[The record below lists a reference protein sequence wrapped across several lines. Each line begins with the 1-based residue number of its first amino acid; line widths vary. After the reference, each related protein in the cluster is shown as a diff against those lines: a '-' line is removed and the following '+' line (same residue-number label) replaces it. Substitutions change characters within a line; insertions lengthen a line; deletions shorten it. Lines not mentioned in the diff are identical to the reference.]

1 MPDGDEWQD
10 RYWKFQDNFQAK
22 IDHLAD
28 QLAEGDLTEAQW
40 RKGMQDVIGSSYDDA
55 YRMGK
60 AISMDGNARLT
71 EDDRAIIQREITDEQ
86 GYLKGFYQDIKGGLL
101 SDEQIAARA
110 GQYGQGLTSLYW
122 AGRISGWDEDTT
134 IAWFKTT
141 GGNPCDGCQEAE
153 LGSPYPSIEA
163 PIPGS
168 DVCEGFGF
176 CRCELDFQTVHPAIV
191 DAYSNT
197 DEAEQGA
204 IDENKG
210 AVPTVRKSHRN
221 YRTFADLRKA
231 CQT

>member
-1 MPDGDEWQD
+1 MPTGNQWQD
-10 RYWKFQDNFQAK
+10 KFWSFQDNFQGK
-22 IDHLAD
+22 IDHLTD

-40 RKGMQDVIGSSYDDA
+40 RNSMSSLIGNSYDDA

-60 AISMDGNARLT
+60 AISQDGNARLN
-71 EDDRAIIQREITDEQ
+71 DGDRAIVQRELTDEQ
-86 GYLKGFYQDIKGGLL
+86 KYLKGFYQDIKGGLL

-110 GQYGQGLTSLYW
+110 GMYGQGLTSLYW
-122 AGRISGWDEDTT
+122 AGRISGMDEDTT

-141 GGNPCDGCQEAE
+141 GSNPCDGCQEAE
-153 LGSPYPSIEA
+153 LGSPYAVVDA

-176 CRCELDFQTVHPAIV
+176 CRCELDFQEVHPAIV
-191 DAYSNT
+191 DAYSSDNSDDT
-197 DEAEQGA
+197 TKNATT
-204 IDENKG
+204 K
-210 AVPTVRKSHRN
+210 N